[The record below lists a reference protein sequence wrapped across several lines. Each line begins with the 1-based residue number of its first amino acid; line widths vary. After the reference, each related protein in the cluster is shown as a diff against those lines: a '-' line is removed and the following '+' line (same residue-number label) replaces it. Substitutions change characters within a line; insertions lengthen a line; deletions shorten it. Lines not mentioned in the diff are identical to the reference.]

1 MNECMLT
8 EAIYKCFSDRQ
19 RLRMLNVLADGPL
32 CVCHVMDILKC
43 PQVQASK
50 QLGYMKR
57 LQVVQSRQQA
67 QWRVY
72 RVAPIAESLI
82 RVNLEHLRSD
92 SPVACELQQDL
103 CKRKAIVERIAQTG
117 DPCPRFVLQPANE
130 AEIDESLSQF

>member
-1 MNECMLT
+1 MLT
-8 EAIYKCFSDRQ
+8 EAVYKCLCDVQ

-32 CVCHVMDILKC
+32 CVCHVMDILDC

-72 RVAPIAESLI
+72 RVAPSAASLI
-82 RVNLEHLRSD
+82 HVNLEHLRSD
-92 SPVACELQQDL
+92 SSVASELQLDL
-103 CKRKAIVERIAQTG
+103 CKRRAIVERIAQTG
-117 DPCPRFVLQPANE
+117 DPCPRLVLHPTNE
-130 AEIDESLSQF
+130 